1 MTSSAAPASSP
12 LREALAAVEHE
23 QWAHWTRYM
32 LDTLRN
38 TGIPMTSEIV
48 ARWER
53 QIATP
58 YAELTEAEKNSDR
71 EWADKVLAVLSD
83 KTGITIENLERVA
96 AQADEDRHFIHAM
109 QDAFGES
116 RGWIEQMKA
125 EMEALQAAVSPHPPM
140 RIIHGGN
147 LPPER
152 EGVWPDEAID
162 AMVKSM
168 VEVEDER
175 ILMDTLAWVDAQNLS
190 SDFLKYD
197 PSLPVRLVAQTPN
210 GVTES
215 VWVDAENPDRI
226 VGIPTPDAM
235 RLIREDEDR
244 QLSLPFGDGR

>member
-1 MTSSAAPASSP
+1 MPSS
-12 LREALAAVEHE
+12 LREALAALEHD

-32 LDTLRN
+32 LGALKEVIGLGFYEARDNNIDLSVVR
-38 TGIPMTSEIV
+38 EHL

-58 YAELTEAEKNSDR
+58 YAELTEAEKDSDR
-71 EWADKVLAVLSD
+71 EWADKVLAVLDSD
-83 KTGITIENLERVA
+83 RLWVEQARAEIEA
-96 AQADEDRHFIHAM
+96 FHAS
-109 QDAFGES
+109 GS
-116 RGWIEQMKA
+116 
-125 EMEALQAAVSPHPPM
+125 LYPPM
-140 RIIHGGN
+140 RAIYVGN

-162 AMVKSM
+162 AMAKSM
-168 VEVEDER
+168 TEVEDER
-175 ILMDTLAWVDAQNLS
+175 ILADTLAWVDAQNLS

-197 PSLPVRLVAQTPN
+197 PSLPVRLVVQTPN